1 MGKFRSGILDNR
13 ILKTANYAPLNV
25 CRGTIPKLAAVE
37 RKAPPLPTTTTDHK
51 RDKLDKR
58 KRRADRL
65 NKDKNLRDD
74 KQEEQVEER
83 SYFYCYLILM
93 VANTKTSFSAN
104 LL

>member
-1 MGKFRSGILDNR
+1 MSLISAGSIWLDRTFNQILA
-13 ILKTANYAPLNV
+13 TV

-37 RKAPPLPTTTTDHK
+37 RKAPPLPPTTAADHK

-74 KQEEQVEER
+74 KQEEQVKAR
-83 SYFYCYLILM
+83 RYFYYYVISC
-93 VANTKTSFSAN
+93 
-104 LL
+104 